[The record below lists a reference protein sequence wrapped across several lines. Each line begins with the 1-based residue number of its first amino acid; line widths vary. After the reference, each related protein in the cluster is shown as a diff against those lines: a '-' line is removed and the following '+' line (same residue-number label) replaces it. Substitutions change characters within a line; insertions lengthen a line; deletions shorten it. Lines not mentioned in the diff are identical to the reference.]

1 MAYNKN
7 NYLLRVKEVN
17 ETYKEY
23 ALKGYFNEY
32 IYANFIKDRFHIS
45 RTTFYNY
52 LTIPYERQLKQIQK
66 RETAQQLSI
75 F

>member
-17 ETYKEY
+17 ETYNKY

-52 LTIPYERQLKQIQK
+52 LTIPYKRQLKQIQK